1 LLGGGGSDD
10 FLVLYNQWQRSIVYF
25 GEELVPAELGTIHLK
40 FSVKEKFS
48 KMRLGNAIFP
58 ALSGT
63 ELNNFDE
70 KMLLSTPENCG
81 LWVKQLS

>member
-1 LLGGGGSDD
+1 
-10 FLVLYNQWQRSIVYF
+10 
-25 GEELVPAELGTIHLK
+25 
-40 FSVKEKFS
+40 
-48 KMRLGNAIFP
+48 MRLGNAIFP